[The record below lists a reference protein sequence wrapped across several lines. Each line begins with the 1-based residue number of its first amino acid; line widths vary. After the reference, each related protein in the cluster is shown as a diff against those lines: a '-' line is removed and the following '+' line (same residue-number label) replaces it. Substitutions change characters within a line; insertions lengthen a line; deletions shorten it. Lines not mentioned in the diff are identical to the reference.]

1 MLLLVNKDLT
11 DTFMPRLDC
20 CVKRDKPFQF
30 YGRCIREKGFTL
42 AAHS

>member
-1 MLLLVNKDLT
+1 LVNKDLT

-30 YGRCIREKGFTL
+30 YGRCNFGQC
-42 AAHS
+42 HYDYW